1 MHTPQGC
8 VVGERVKLRSADAL
22 LVPQVR
28 AALEVLGLEPQDVAA
43 AGLALRYASE
53 IDGAGP
59 ERSVAVIEKLGPR
72 LLACLTD
79 LGATPRGR
87 RGPAPVVEG
96 GDDGG
101 APVQAESALA
111 RLRGARR

>member
-1 MHTPQGC
+1 M
-8 VVGERVKLRSADAL
+8 

-28 AALEVLGLEPQDVAA
+28 RALEELRLGPADCAA
-43 AGLALRYASE
+43 AGLALRYAAE

-59 ERSVAVIEKLGPR
+59 ERSVAVLDKLGPR

-87 RGPAPVVEG
+87 RSPGLAEEAG
-96 GDDGG
+96 DGG
-101 APVQAESALA
+101 SPQRAEDALA
-111 RLRGARR
+111 RLRRSRRV